1 MKKEIKDE
9 FRKYFK
15 EIHYEILPIN
25 SKELDELV
33 LQNTQL
39 KKRYK
44 KKPLQLNT
52 ENYLLYNACLAP
64 KCRYYLKPINNLHYH
79 YFTW

>member
-52 ENYLLYNACLAP
+52 RIQVNEKRN
-64 KCRYYLKPINNLHYH
+64 KRR
-79 YFTW
+79 F